1 LQDPDLN
8 LLITAAQKAGELAK
22 NYDFKRLKVWEK
34 EGAAGPVTEADIE
47 IDRMLFQYLTAA
59 RPDYGWLCEEST
71 NDIPHYERAC
81 SFVIDPID
89 GTRDFIKGGNN
100 WSHSFAVV
108 KNGKVSAAVVYVPR
122 QDLLFAAYRG
132 GGSWLNGERIQT
144 KAINKTGEFD
154 LIAAKLVEDDK
165 IWKLNSKPKFNREH
179 KPSIAFRMASVSC
192 GKYHAMM
199 SLRDSWEWDVCAGS
213 LLITESGGIVLDRN
227 LEPPVFNT
235 KRQFI
240 SGIIAGTA
248 AAVDLIGTNL
258 NF

>member
-1 LQDPDLN
+1 MPDPDLS

-34 EGAAGPVTEADIE
+34 EGTAGPVTEADIE

-71 NDIPHYERAC
+71 NDFPHYEREC

-122 QDLLFAAYRG
+122 QDLLFSAYLG
-132 GGSWLNGERIQT
+132 GGSWLNGERIKI

-165 IWKLNSKPKFNREH
+165 IWKSNSKPKFNREH